1 MRILALGL
9 CVALAGP
16 LAAQSAAVELL
27 VIDDATDASLPG
39 VSVSIAGQQGER
51 VTDQRGRFVYS
62 VHRPGKVVFLF
73 RRLGYSPGTLTVD
86 ATAGD
91 TTRVTFAM
99 TAAPQTL
106 TTVAVRD
113 TTNSLSPFLSGFD
126 RRLANHAG
134 SASFITRDEIDKR
147 RPMYTTDLL
156 RRVTSISIA
165 DSMGVLMAV
174 SRRSQKP
181 TQRTTKVPGGAIYQ
195 SAVLDLANCPLQVA
209 VDGQLKEWGFAVNS
223 IPPNEIHGIEIY
235 PGSATIPAE
244 YASMRRDANCGLIMI
259 WTRRVR

>member
-1 MRILALGL
+1 MRIPALGL
-9 CVALAGP
+9 CVALAAP

-27 VIDDATDASLPG
+27 VIDDATDAVIPG
-39 VSVSIAGQQGER
+39 VSVSIAGDQGER
-51 VTDQRGRFVYS
+51 VTDQRGRFVYLAN
-62 VHRPGKVVFLF
+62 RPGKVVFLF

-134 SASFITRDEIDKR
+134 SATFITRNEIEKR
-147 RPMYTTDLL
+147 DPFLTTDVL
-156 RRVTSISIA
+156 RRVSSISIV
-165 DSMGVLMAV
+165 DSSGVLMAV

-181 TQRTTKVPGGAIYQ
+181 VQRGARSPGGAIAQ
-195 SAVLDLANCPLQVA
+195 FLDLANCPLQVA
-209 VDGQLKEWGFAVNS
+209 VDGQLKEWGYAVNS
-223 IPPNEIHGIEIY
+223 IPPKEIHGIEVY

-259 WTRRVR
+259 WTRRVK

>member
-9 CVALAGP
+9 CVTLAAPLAG
-16 LAAQSAAVELL
+16 QSAAVELL
-27 VIDDATDASLPG
+27 VIDDATDAAIPG
-39 VSVSIAGQQGER
+39 VSVSIAGHQGER

-62 VHRPGKVVFLF
+62 SQRPGKVVFLF
-73 RRLGYSPGTLTVD
+73 RRLGYSPGTLTVE

-91 TTRVTFAM
+91 TARVTFAM

-113 TTNSLSPFLSGFD
+113 TANSLSPFLTGFD

-134 SASFITRDEIDKR
+134 SATFITRDEIER
-147 RPMYTTDLL
+147 RDPFYTTDIL
-156 RRVTSISIA
+156 RRVTSISIV
-165 DSMGVLMAV
+165 DSAGVLMAV

-181 TQRTTKVPGGAIYQ
+181 TQRTGRSPTGAIYQ
-195 SAVLDLANCPLQVA
+195 VLDLANCPLQVA
-209 VDGQLKEWGFAVNS
+209 VDGQLKEWGYAVNS
-223 IPPNEIHGIEIY
+223 IPPKEIHGIEIY